1 MHNHCINKL
10 LNIEEVIVKKII
22 HADHFVKIMLETK
35 PTEHTCPACG
45 QLTKRV
51 HDYRMQTIK
60 DLPFQMKHC
69 YLVLRK
75 RRYVCSCGK
84 RFYENYS
91 FLPRY
96 FQRTSR
102 LTAFIADALHDTRSI
117 TSVAK
122 MCNVSTATVNRIL
135 DTISFGKP
143 KIPQVLSIDEFK
155 GNADGQKYQCIL
167 VDPIKHSVLDI
178 LPSRSQAHLTSYF
191 RDIPKSERY
200 RVKFFVCDM
209 WKPYTELAQTFFPN
223 ADIVIDKYHFIRQVT
238 WAIENVR
245 KRVQKTMPA
254 SLRKYYKRSRSLIL
268 TRYDMLKDEKKK
280 DCDLML
286 LYNDDLRLA
295 HYLKEWFYR
304 ICQNPKYS
312 EQRREFFE
320 WISTAEQSQLTEF
333 EKCSATYRHWSKEI
347 LNAFKYSHISNG
359 PTEGFNNK
367 IKVLKRTSYGI
378 RNFKHFRTRILLTM
392 H

>member
-238 WAIENVR
+238 WAVENVR

-268 TRYDMLKDEKKK
+268 TRYDKLKDEKKK
-280 DCDLML
+280 ECDLML